1 MATLPNESHMHDEV
15 PIANRLPLYGMFVS
29 TAISGVGSALS
40 GLALPWF
47 VLEVSGSA
55 GQAGLTAAAATLP
68 IIIAG
73 VFGGTLVDRVGY
85 RVASVAA
92 DLASGVTTALIPL
105 LYLTVGLELWQL
117 LALVFLGN
125 LLDAPG
131 ITARRALIPELAEE
145 AGMPLARCNG
155 MFEAV
160 NRTSTLVGPLLAGVL
175 IALIEASMVLW
186 IDAATFGVSAVMV
199 ALVVPARLALGSGS
213 PEAEPRA
220 SYFGEMLAGFRW
232 IWNDKV
238 LLSLVLAVLLTNV
251 IESPLL
257 IALTVYFREVVNSSV
272 AFGVVAAALGAG
284 QIIGAL
290 LSERIERALGRR
302 WLFPVGFF
310 AFVVVL
316 AAFLVQA
323 PLPVIV
329 VLIFAGGLATGPL
342 NPMLNTIFQERVP
355 RGMRGRVFGLRGAMM
370 MGAYPLGI
378 AIGGGAIDAFGL
390 SALLATQVILMSV
403 AVVWMATS
411 PRFRQLDPPDQPVG
425 LTSAPATSRAAPVDA
440 DPSAAG
446 ARDG

>member
-1 MATLPNESHMHDEV
+1 MATLPNEPHMHAEV
-15 PIANRLPLYGMFVS
+15 PIANRLPLYGLFVS
-29 TAISGVGSALS
+29 TAISGIGSALS
-40 GLALPWF
+40 VLALPWF
-47 VLEVSGSA
+47 VLEISDSA
-55 GQAGLTAAAATLP
+55 GQAGLTGAAATLP
-68 IIIAG
+68 FVIAG

-105 LYLTVGLELWQL
+105 LYLTVGLDLWQL

-131 ITARRALIPELAEE
+131 ITARRAIIPELATE
-145 AGMPLARCNG
+145 AGMSLTRCNG
-155 MFEAV
+155 IFEAV

-175 IALIEASMVLW
+175 IALIEASKVLW
-186 IDAATFGVSAVMV
+186 IDAATFGVSAVMI
-199 ALVVPARLALGSGS
+199 ALVVPARLAVGSGGD
-213 PEAEPRA
+213 EAGQRK

-232 IWNDKV
+232 IRNDRV

-257 IALTVYFREVVNSSV
+257 IALTVYFREVVDSSV
-272 AFGVVAAALGAG
+272 ALGVVAASLGAG
-284 QIIGAL
+284 QVIGAL
-290 LSERIERALGRR
+290 LSERIERALTRR
-302 WLFPVGFF
+302 WVFPVGFTT
-310 AFVVVL
+310 FVFVL
-316 AAFLVQA
+316 CAFLVKA

-329 VLIFAGGLATGPL
+329 VLVFAAGLATGPL

-370 MGAYPLGI
+370 MAAYPLGI

-390 SALLATQVILMSV
+390 GALLATQVILMSAAV
-403 AVVWMATS
+403 AWLATS
-411 PRFRQLDPPDQPVG
+411 SRFRQLDPPEIPLGVTTGPLPSQVTQMEAD
-425 LTSAPATSRAAPVDA
+425 AASTA
-440 DPSAAG
+440 